1 LNSSDSYFFIH
12 RPKEAQRIR
21 PPGQFV
27 GNNLLGS
34 YALSQ
39 APLLL
44 QPNSAISFQESIRE
58 LKRKGVSVDSHMYVH
73 PLQNAMRCDLQ
84 SVPSWQQ
91 KSAISDTHGQF
102 NIQYIAHRL
111 PTSKSAQII
120 KKARGGSQG
129 ITTRGVEREKEPVRK
144 RVLDQA
150 MLIPNIRTL
159 RTKLENGVASRS
171 TALGGTVNPLFTR
184 LSPIR
189 TVLKSRRKCV
199 VYIYM

>member
-1 LNSSDSYFFIH
+1 
-12 RPKEAQRIR
+12 
-21 PPGQFV
+21 V

-39 APLLL
+39 APLLPR
-44 QPNSAISFQESIRE
+44 PNSAISFQESIRE
-58 LKRKGVSVDSHMYVH
+58 LKRKGVSVDSHIYVH
-73 PLQNAMRCDLQ
+73 PLQNAMRGDLQ
-84 SVPSWQQ
+84 SVPSWQR
-91 KSAISDTHGQF
+91 KSTVSDTHGQF

-111 PTSKSAQII
+111 HTSKSAQII

-159 RTKLENGVASRS
+159 RTKLEAGVASRS

-184 LSPIR
+184 LPPIR
-189 TVLKSRRKCV
+189 TVLKSRRKCA
-199 VYIYM
+199 IYVCE